1 MGARPPVR
9 QSSSPDAVRIR
20 LLMKRHKEP
29 APARPPTP
37 APQTRAP
44 AWRGLGGFVP
54 GVPLSPRPAGHLGHK
69 ARADWVGPGVPRAP
83 PPGPCGR
90 APVHAPFPGRR
101 ARPRPPPAPRCPRP
115 PLTSCVSEAAL
126 RRPAGPTGGP
136 LSSAPGPRRPRPS
149 AAGPA
154 RLPAQRAQS
163 AAHSAAHSCPPGA
176 ILEACDVGTAR
187 SPLTHI

>member
-1 MGARPPVR
+1 MPGAQKPCE
-9 QSSSPDAVRIR
+9 Q
-20 LLMKRHKEP
+20 
-29 APARPPTP
+29 
-37 APQTRAP
+37 Q
-44 AWRGLGGFVP
+44 
-54 GVPLSPRPAGHLGHK
+54 PAGVSLLERVASLG
-69 ARADWVGPGVPRAP
+69 
-83 PPGPCGR
+83 
-90 APVHAPFPGRR
+90 VHQ
-101 ARPRPPPAPRCPRP
+101 C
-115 PLTSCVSEAAL
+115 LVTSCVSEAAL